1 MTDTIRW
8 EILEDGTISV
18 MTDGISGT
26 NHKSAD
32 ELLEGLA
39 DMIGGD
45 IVVEQRKGH
54 VHKHQGSSVMHEHK
68 H

>member
-8 EILEDGTISV
+8 EILEDGTVSIT
-18 MTDGISGT
+18 TDGISGT

-32 ELLEGLA
+32 ELLESLA

-45 IVVEQRKGH
+45 VVIEKRKGH
-54 VHKHQGSSVMHEHK
+54 VYKHRGRTMQHEH
-68 H
+68 